1 MTQATIDGIEAYK
14 VEACKGYGCIPA
26 KIMLIG
32 ISAGKLGALQTEVP
46 FTKDMSGRLL
56 QRTLYR
62 IGLSKTADEK
72 TFAPELVNCYI
83 TNLVKGRILDD
94 NGNNRL
100 PYPSEV
106 AYWIPKLQ
114 EEIKTVRP
122 KIIIALGQ
130 FVWDAMN
137 YYQAQGMLSFNV
149 GTYFRKAN
157 HPRGYGSRGAI
168 STSSPKGIAS
178 FERMVA
184 DYRGLIEP

>member
-1 MTQATIDGIEAYK
+1 MLETLDGKQAYQI
-14 VEACKGYGCIPA
+14 EACKGYGCIPA
-26 KIMLIG
+26 KVMLVG

-56 QRTLYR
+56 QRTLHR

-72 TFAPELVNCYI
+72 TVAPELVDCYI

-114 EEIKTVRP
+114 DEVDAVRP
-122 KIIIALGQ
+122 KIILALGQ
-130 FVWDAMN
+130 FVWNAMQ
-137 YYQAQGMLSFNV
+137 YYQAQGMLSFNI
-149 GTYFRKAN
+149 GTYFRRAN
-157 HPRGYGSRGAI
+157 HPRGYGSHGAI
-168 STSSPKGIAS
+168 SLTSPKGKAA

-184 DYRGLIEP
+184 EYRGLIEP